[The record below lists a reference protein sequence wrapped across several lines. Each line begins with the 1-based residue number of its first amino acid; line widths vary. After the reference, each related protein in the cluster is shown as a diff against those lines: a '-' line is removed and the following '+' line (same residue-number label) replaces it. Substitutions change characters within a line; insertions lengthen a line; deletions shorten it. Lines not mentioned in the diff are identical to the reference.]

1 MNNYHIENK
10 DKHDSDLVIEEIKE
24 FHKGNDVHFKL
35 TLSDDSYMKIKKY
48 TQEEINKL
56 FKLTCTIS
64 TTNMVLFDKNNK
76 IKKYTEVNEMIDE
89 FYEKRLEYYEKRKEF
104 LSNKLKYQL
113 ELNMNKVNFVGM
125 ILDNKIN
132 FKMSKF
138 SIYSF
143 LRENS
148 IKIVLILDF
157 LSNSQLKN
165 KYKAAFRI
173 LTTDF
178 SNETLKEMNFN
189 ENDYDY
195 LMNMSIW
202 NLTSEKIEEIENL
215 ISKNKIDLESLESK
229 SCKDMW
235 KEDIEEFLREYEV
248 IFRLNRI
255 IYTLQVIIFAK
266 KKIK

>member
-1 MNNYHIENK
+1 
-10 DKHDSDLVIEEIKE
+10 
-24 FHKGNDVHFKL
+24 
-35 TLSDDSYMKIKKY
+35 
-48 TQEEINKL
+48 
-56 FKLTCTIS
+56 
-64 TTNMVLFDKNNK
+64 
-76 IKKYTEVNEMIDE
+76 
-89 FYEKRLEYYEKRKEF
+89 
-104 LSNKLKYQL
+104 
-113 ELNMNKVNFVGM
+113 
-125 ILDNKIN
+125 
-132 FKMSKF
+132 MSKV

-202 NLTSEKIEEIENL
+202 NLTSEKLVEIENL